1 MDDNIYRTFT
11 EAFGPPSFEQKVQNH
26 MRYYLNQ
33 YADEIIQDR
42 LGSIFGMKRG
52 LSREPKVLFASHLDE
67 VGFMVIQITS
77 KGFIRFQT
85 LGGWSPSVLPAQRVE
100 IMTQSGKCIPG
111 VIGSV
116 PPHLLAEEKKGKGPD
131 MNSMFIDIGAQ
142 SEEEVREWGVT
153 IGDPIAPTSSYTPM
167 MGGKRIL
174 AKAWDNR
181 FGCGLIVELLRSLK
195 GIRLPNTL
203 YAGAT
208 VQEEAGL
215 RGAITSANLIK
226 PDVFFAVDVGPA
238 GDTPGIPDAFGEIGK
253 GVLIRIYDRSMI
265 THPQVRDFLLD
276 IAESE
281 QIPYQFFIS
290 KGATDAGM
298 VHLSGEG
305 VPSAAIGICG
315 RYIHSHST
323 IVDRE
328 DIEAAEV
335 FAKAIAKKLDK
346 STMDSFLR
354 Y

>member
-1 MDDNIYRTFT
+1 MDENIYQTFT

-26 MRYYLNQ
+26 MRYYLNR
-33 YADEIIQDR
+33 YADEILQDR

-52 LSREPKVLFASHLDE
+52 LSKDPKVLIASHMDE
-67 VGFMVIQITS
+67 VGFMVTKIS
-77 KGFIRFQT
+77 KEGFLRFQT
-85 LGGWSPSVLPAQRVE
+85 LGGWSPNVLPAQRVQ
-100 IMTQSGKCIPG
+100 IMTRSGKSIIG
-111 VIGSV
+111 VIGSI
-116 PPHLLAEEKKGKGPD
+116 PPHLLSEEKKGKSPD
-131 MNSMFIDIGAQ
+131 IPSMFIDIGAKD
-142 SEEEVREWGVT
+142 EADVAKWGITV
-153 IGDPIAPTSSYTPM
+153 GDPIVPYSPYTPL
-167 MGGKRIL
+167 MGGQRLL

-181 FGCGLIVELLRSLK
+181 FGCGLIVELLRSLN
-195 GIRLPNTL
+195 GTRLPNTL

-226 PDVFFAVDVGPA
+226 PDIFFAVDVGPA
-238 GDTPGIPDAFGEIGK
+238 GDTPGVPETFGEIGK

-265 THPQVRDFLLD
+265 THPRVRDFLLD

-290 KGATDAGM
+290 KGGTDAGV

-328 DIEAAEV
+328 DIEATET
-335 FAKAIAKKLDK
+335 FAKAIVKKLDK
-346 STMDSFLR
+346 STFETLVSI
-354 Y
+354 

>member
-1 MDDNIYRTFT
+1 MDDTVYQTFT

-26 MRYYLNQ
+26 MRYYLNR

-42 LGSIFGMKRG
+42 LGSIFGIKRG

-67 VGFMVIQITS
+67 VGFMVIQIT
-77 KGFIRFQT
+77 KQGFLRFQP
-85 LGGWSPSVLPAQRVE
+85 LGGWSANVLPAQRVE
-100 IMTQSGKCIPG
+100 IMTQPGKCMTG

-116 PPHLLAEEKKGKGPD
+116 PPHLLSEDKKSKGPD
-131 MNSMFIDIGAQ
+131 LESMFIDIGAR
-142 SEEEVREWGVT
+142 SDEEAKEWGVS
-153 IGDPIAPTSSYTPM
+153 IGDPVVPVSPYTPL

-174 AKAWDNR
+174 SKAWDNR
-181 FGCGLIVELLRSLK
+181 FGCGLIVELLRSLNGVK
-195 GIRLPNTL
+195 LPHTL

-215 RGAITSANLIK
+215 RGAKTSANLIQ

-238 GDTPGIPDAFGEIGK
+238 GDTPGISNAFGEIGK
-253 GVLIRIYDRSMI
+253 GVLIRIFDRSMI

-290 KGATDAGM
+290 KGATDAGA

-315 RYIHSHST
+315 RYIHSHTT

-328 DIEAAEV
+328 DIEAAEA
-335 FAKAIAKKLDK
+335 FAKAIVKNLNK
-346 STMDSFLR
+346 STVESFLQ